1 MEYSLGLL
9 SDPSDPTTQ
18 SYPIAKFPR
27 RELQLGE
34 AVGPTVFAI
43 LAIGCGTLESLTNR
57 FVRHVSQIFRPQDL
71 LYHTRC

>member
-34 AVGPTVFAI
+34 AVGPTILGLISGVFR
-43 LAIGCGTLESLTNR
+43 SR
-57 FVRHVSQIFRPQDL
+57 D
-71 LYHTRC
+71 TR

>member
-34 AVGPTVFAI
+34 AVGPTP
-43 LAIGCGTLESLTNR
+43 TLRLSHE
-57 FVRHVSQIFRPQDL
+57 
-71 LYHTRC
+71 

>member
-18 SYPIAKFPR
+18 SYPIATFPR

-34 AVGPTVFAI
+34 AVGPTPDCAPDWY
-43 LAIGCGTLESLTNR
+43 R
-57 FVRHVSQIFRPQDL
+57 
-71 LYHTRC
+71 